1 MIFKLAWRNIW
12 RNKRRTIVVM
22 LSIIVSV
29 AVLLLVDT
37 LSVGMMKQMLDNQ
50 INIHISHI
58 QIHKKGFKDDKTVKN
73 YIPDDLKVEKAIMEI
88 EEIKFYSKRVIT
100 YGMINSAYN
109 SSAVIIVGIQPDK
122 EKFITIISNS
132 ISQGK
137 YLENKGEILL
147 SEKLAQKLNVEVG
160 DKVILMVSDVDGNI
174 STELFRVVGLYE
186 SPYSEFDKIHAY
198 ITIEDAQKI
207 LKLDGKVIEF
217 ALIVKD
223 QKYVNHI
230 KEKLAQILGDSY
242 EVLTYA
248 DVAPFIRIM
257 LDMYYKMIWIYYFI
271 FGVAVCFGI
280 INIMLMSVFERV
292 REFGVLKAI
301 GMKNKNIFLLI
312 MTESFIIGV
321 LGTII
326 GLALGFALYIPLSKS
341 GVDLGFFAKSLA
353 WFGTGR
359 IIYPV
364 LTNFTLAL
372 VSLTM
377 PFMSLIGAIYPA
389 VKSTKLEPV
398 EAIKHI

>member
-1 MIFKLAWRNIW
+1 MILRFAWRNIW
-12 RNKRRTIVVM
+12 RNKRRTIVVV
-22 LSIIVSV
+22 LSIVVSV

-37 LSVGMMKQMLDNQ
+37 LSVGMIKQMLDNQ

-58 QIHKKGFKDDKTVKN
+58 QIHKKGFRDDKTVKN
-73 YIPDDLKVEKAIMEI
+73 YIPDDLRVEKAIMETK
-88 EEIKFYSKRVIT
+88 EVKFYSRRVIT
-100 YGMINSAYN
+100 YGMMNSAYN
-109 SSAVIIVGIQPDK
+109 SSGVTVVGIQPDK
-122 EKFITIISNS
+122 ERFITIISNS

-137 YLENKGEILL
+137 YLESKGEILL

-160 DKVILMVSDVDGNI
+160 DKIILMVSDVDGNI
-174 STELFRVVGLYE
+174 SSELFRVVGLYK

-198 ITIEDAQKI
+198 ITIEDAQRI
-207 LKLDGKVIEF
+207 LKLGDKVIEF
-217 ALIVKD
+217 ALIVED
-223 QKYVNHI
+223 QKYINSA
-230 KEKLAQILGDSY
+230 KENLVQKLGDTY

-248 DVAPFIRIM
+248 DVAPFIGIM
-257 LDMYYKMIWIYYFI
+257 LDVYYQTILVYYFI

-326 GLALGFALYIPLSKS
+326 GLVLGFALYIPLSKS
-341 GVDLGFFAKSLA
+341 GINLGIFSESLA
-353 WFGTGR
+353 WFGTGS

-364 LTNFTLAL
+364 LTGFTLAL
-372 VSLTM
+372 LIFTM
-377 PFMSLIGAIYPA
+377 PFVSLIGAIYPA
-389 VKSTKLEPV
+389 VKSIKLEPV